1 MKAVVE
7 FIGAFLFVFVIGMV
21 TIERSDLLA
30 LAPFAIGAAL
40 MVLVYAGGHI
50 SGGHYNP
57 AVSLS
62 VLVRKRLAAR
72 DLVLYWIA
80 QFLAAA
86 AAAYLVLYMR
96 GVPTVAPF
104 NPGNLVAAVIAEFL
118 FTFALCYVVLNTTTA
133 KGTAGNSFFGL
144 AIGFTVMVGA
154 FAVGPIS
161 GGAFN
166 PAVALGL
173 TIMGVFPWANL
184 WYFLVGEVLGAV
196 VAAVVF
202 RAISPKDA

>member
-7 FIGAFLFVFVIGMV
+7 FIGTFLFVFTIGMV
-21 TIERSDLLA
+21 LIEREELIV

-40 MVLVYAGGHI
+40 TVLVYAGGHV

-62 VLVRKRLAAR
+62 VLVRRRLTVR
-72 DLVLYWIA
+72 DSVLYWIA

-86 AAAYLVLYMR
+86 AAAYLVLYMK
-96 GVPTVAPF
+96 GFPSITAFSPAGFVLP
-104 NPGNLVAAVIAEFL
+104 LIAEFL

-133 KGTAGNSFFGL
+133 KGTAGNSFYGL

-154 FAVGPIS
+154 FAVGGVS
-161 GGAFN
+161 GAAFN
-166 PAVALGL
+166 PAVAIGL
-173 TIMGVFPWANL
+173 TVMGMFPWENL
-184 WYFLVGEVLGAV
+184 WYLLVGEFLGAL
-196 VAAVVF
+196 VAALVF
-202 RAISPKDA
+202 RATAPKDA